1 MTGISHPGTMQASYT
16 RSSSLVLSVEKC
28 RQPRSASRSIK
39 IRIPVSRN
47 TRDAFKFQRRLWICK
62 SSPDDAGGE
71 AAAEEKQEEES
82 KEDPVTRTTSGR
94 TRRRSPDSTDAIASA
109 LTRRFGLAGGL
120 AWIAFLSLGVVGEQI
135 KTRLEVASEEK
146 NTKNV
151 SEDDRVVEKI
161 PGTGITY
168 YDIVRGGGARPMRG
182 DLVVLNMKGYAN
194 GSLFVDTS
202 DTGKPIVFLYKG
214 RPFTAGMCL
223 GLEMALESMQAGGK
237 RFVTVPSEYGF
248 GEEGISLKPTLHVP
262 EKQGIVPPGADL
274 TYEVE
279 LVRVSIPPS

>member
-1 MTGISHPGTMQASYT
+1 MHASYT
-16 RSSSLVLSVEKC
+16 RSSSLVLSVEKF
-28 RQPRSASRSIK
+28 RQPRSASRSRK
-39 IRIPVSRN
+39 IRGIVSENTKNEFRFHRN
-47 TRDAFKFQRRLWICK
+47 LWICK
-62 SSPDDAGGE
+62 SSPSDAGGDAE
-71 AAAEEKQEEES
+71 EEEKQEEES
-82 KEDPVTRTTSGR
+82 NKDPVMRTTTTSSR

-146 NTKNV
+146 NTRNV
-151 SEDDRVVEKI
+151 SEADRVVEKI

-182 DLVVLNMKGYAN
+182 DLVVLHMKGYAN

-237 RFVTVPSEYGF
+237 RHVTVPSDYGF
-248 GEEGISLKPTLHVP
+248 GDEGISLKPTLHVP
-262 EKQGIVPPGADL
+262 EKQGIVPPGANL

-279 LVRVSIPPS
+279 LIRVSIPPS

>member
-1 MTGISHPGTMQASYT
+1 MHASYT
-16 RSSSLVLSVEKC
+16 RSSSLVLSVENF
-28 RQPRSASRSIK
+28 RQPRSASRSRK
-39 IRIPVSRN
+39 IRVLGSRSTN
-47 TRDAFKFQRRLWICK
+47 NEFRFHRNLWICK
-62 SSPDDAGGE
+62 SSPSDAGGD
-71 AAAEEKQEEES
+71 AEEEEKPGEES
-82 KEDPVTRTTSGR
+82 NKDPVTTTITSSR

-146 NTKNV
+146 NTRNV
-151 SEDDRVVEKI
+151 SEADRVVEKI
-161 PGTGITY
+161 PGTGVTY
-168 YDIVRGGGARPMRG
+168 YDIVRGG
-182 DLVVLNMKGYAN
+182 
-194 GSLFVDTS
+194 
-202 DTGKPIVFLYKG
+202 G

-237 RFVTVPSEYGF
+237 RHVTVPSEYGF

-262 EKQGIVPPGADL
+262 EKQGIVPPGANL

-279 LVRVSIPPS
+279 LIRVSIPPS

>member
-1 MTGISHPGTMQASYT
+1 MHLSYM
-16 RSSSLVLSVEKC
+16 RPSSLVLSAETC
-28 RQPRSASRSIK
+28 RQPRFTSQSSNT
-39 IRIPVSRN
+39 RILVFRN
-47 TRDAFKFQRRLWICK
+47 TNNEFKSIRNLWICK
-62 SSPDDAGGE
+62 SSPDDADGRADQKE
-71 AAAEEKQEEES
+71 QEERNES
-82 KEDPVTRTTSGR
+82 PVNRPPGR
-94 TRRRSPDSTDAIASA
+94 VGKDVRRRSPDSTDAIASA
-109 LTRRFGLAGGL
+109 LTRRFGIAGGL

-146 NTKNV
+146 NTKDI
-151 SEDDRVVEKI
+151 SEADRVVEKI
-161 PGTGITY
+161 PGTSITY
-168 YDIVRGGGARPMRG
+168 YDIVKGGGARPVRG
-182 DLVVLNMKGYAN
+182 DLIVLNIKGYAN

-202 DTGKPIVFLYKG
+202 DTKKPIVFLYKG

-237 RFVTVPSEYGF
+237 RVVTVPSEYGF

-262 EKQGIVPPGADL
+262 EKQGIVPPGANL